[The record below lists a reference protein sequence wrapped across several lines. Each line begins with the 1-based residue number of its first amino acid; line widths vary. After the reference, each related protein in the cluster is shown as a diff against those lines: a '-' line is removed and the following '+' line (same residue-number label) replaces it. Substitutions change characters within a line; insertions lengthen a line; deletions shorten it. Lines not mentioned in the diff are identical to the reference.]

1 MILVY
6 LTDASRRYKAQGG
19 NYMKAKKISALLLA
33 GAMSLSLLQGC
44 GQSAGQEAGQ
54 ETESGTDESSVEATA
69 EDGSDEAEAS
79 ESSDSQPEDTKES
92 GGITF
97 PLEEPVTLTMFNTV
111 GDASEY
117 TLEDSIFMQKMEE
130 RTNVHWEF
138 IDVPVSELTEK
149 KGVIL
154 NSGDYPDVFMKAA
167 LGAADYDSGCFI
179 DLTDLIK
186 EYAPNL
192 SALLDKNNAWDVYK
206 YSDGN
211 LYATQLFQTPG
222 RQASYMLINT
232 VWLETL
238 GREKPATVEEWYNVL
253 KAFKEQDADGDGD
266 PNNEIPF
273 MLAGSDEY
281 SASCIPNYFGINF
294 NGCWGDYAVS
304 DDKEKVFFWPASEEW
319 KEVLTY
325 LRAMYDEGILYNDCF
340 NTSNEQMEA
349 LGQSGHA
356 YGCFF
361 LRNTGTIENVVGMD
375 KAKEY
380 DVLLPFDGYPVAG
393 NDGMAGNTFA
403 ITDACEYPEI
413 VMAWVDYLYT
423 EEGSILA
430 RLGIEGETYKVDED
444 GMWSWITDGK
454 YGADVS
460 TAITV
465 RQDSHGNAPGIV
477 TDFETYSKYVDS
489 EDYSASLKFE
499 YDKYIFENDMLLPQ
513 FPRYVM
519 TAEEAETQTL
529 VRADI
534 VPYWRQYLA
543 QVVTGQLDLEESWR
557 DYRQKMNDME
567 LDRLEEAMN
576 AAYGRYKQQ

>member
-1 MILVY
+1 
-6 LTDASRRYKAQGG
+6 
-19 NYMKAKKISALLLA
+19 MKARKITALLLT
-33 GAMSLSLLQGC
+33 GAMSLSLLAGC
-44 GQSAGQEAGQ
+44 GRQG
-54 ETESGTDESSVEATA
+54 ESGTDGGTIGSGSTEETKAEGGSEGERGSEAPDAESDDIKSN
-69 EDGSDEAEAS
+69 
-79 ESSDSQPEDTKES
+79 
-92 GGITF
+92 GITF
-97 PLEEPVTLTMFNTV
+97 PLEEPITLTMFNTV

-117 TLEDSIFMQKMEE
+117 TLKDSIFMQVMEE

-138 IDVPVSELTEK
+138 IDVPASELTEK

-167 LGAADYDSGCFI
+167 LGASDYNSGCFI

-192 SALLDKNNAWDVYK
+192 SALLDKNNAWDVYR

-211 LYATQLFQTPG
+211 FYATQLFQTPG

-232 VWLETL
+232 TWLENL
-238 GREKPATVEEWYNVL
+238 NLEKPATVEEWYNVL

-266 PNNEIPF
+266 SNNEIPF
-273 MLAGSDEY
+273 MLAGNDMY

-294 NGCWGDYAVS
+294 NGCWGDYAVT
-304 DDKEKVFFWPASEEW
+304 DDKERVFFWPASEEW
-319 KEVLTY
+319 KNVLSY
-325 LRAMYDEGILYNDCF
+325 LCDMYDEGILYSDCF

-349 LGQSGHA
+349 LGQSGQA

-361 LRNTGTIENVVGMD
+361 LCGAIENTVGKD

-380 DVLLPFDGYPVAG
+380 DILLPFDGYPVAG

-413 VMAWVDYLYT
+413 AMAWVDYLYT

-454 YGADVS
+454 YGEAVS
-460 TAITV
+460 SAITV
-465 RQDSHGNAPGIV
+465 KQDSHGNAPGMV
-477 TDFETYSKYVDS
+477 TDFETYNKYVDP
-489 EDYSASLKFE
+489 EDYSASLVFE

-519 TAEEAETQTL
+519 LPEESETVSL

-543 QVVTGQLDLEESWR
+543 QVVTGQLDLEESWG
-557 DYRQKMNDME
+557 DYMQKMSDMG
-567 LDRLEEAMN
+567 LDKLEEAMN